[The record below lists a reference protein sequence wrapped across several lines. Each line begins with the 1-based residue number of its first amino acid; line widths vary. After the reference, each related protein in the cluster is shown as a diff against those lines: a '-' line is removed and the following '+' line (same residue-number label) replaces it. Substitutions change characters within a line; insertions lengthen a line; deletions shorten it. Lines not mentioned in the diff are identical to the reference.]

1 MTFTVANR
9 GTMRTLVH
17 APDNTPVTIQFD
29 AIVNKAPAE
38 TNGKNYATLVMDPAN
53 GSSFPR
59 VVKEAD
65 DEIRK
70 IQTPL
75 AYSPLLANGNLLVVK
90 IAKTALMDK
99 GGVQDGDTVTVRIK
113 LGNFSKHGYCWVA
126 SHFFKP

>member
-1 MTFTVANR
+1 MVAFTVANR

-38 TNGKNYATLVMDPAN
+38 TNGKNYATLVMDP
-53 GSSFPR
+53 GSSFPD

-65 DEIRK
+65 VEIRK
-70 IQTPL
+70 RQTPL
-75 AYSPLLANGNLLVVK
+75 AYSPLLANGKLLVIK

-99 GGVQDGDTVTVRIK
+99 DGVQDGDTVTVRMK
-113 LGNFSKHGYCWVA
+113 LGNFSLHGYCWVA